1 MISYIKNFI
10 SKNTGLL
17 IRLDDV
23 AENMNW
29 ELMNRC
35 ESLFDRNNI
44 KPLLG
49 IVPKNKDDQL
59 LSFKRNE
66 LFWQRVR
73 SWEEKEWQIAMHGYS
88 HVYDTDTHKKDYF
101 GYGGK
106 SEFFGQKYEDQL
118 DKINKGLK
126 IFDKEKVK
134 ITSFFAPNHTYDLNT
149 FKALKKSGI
158 GNVIDGY
165 GVMPYTSN
173 GLNFIPQL
181 FYKELLLP
189 FGIQTTQIHLNTW
202 TEKDF
207 INFEK
212 FIEKNKKKIISFD
225 QVISKINNNYFYK
238 VINFISKIMLKL
250 IRFF

>member
-165 GVMPYTSN
+165 GVMPYTCN

-207 INFEK
+207 IKFEK

>member
-1 MISYIKNFI
+1 MVLHLKNFI
-10 SKNTGLL
+10 SRNTGLL

-29 ELMNRC
+29 ELMERC
-35 ESLFDRNNI
+35 ENLFNENNI

-49 IVPKNKDDQL
+49 IVPKNNDKQL
-59 LSFKRNE
+59 LSFKKNKH
-66 LFWQRVR
+66 FWDRVR
-73 SWEEKEWQIAMHGYS
+73 SWKEKGWQIAMHGYS
-88 HVYDTDTHKKDYF
+88 HTYDSDTYNKDYF

-106 SEFFGQKYEDQL
+106 SEYFGHKYEDQL

-126 IFDKEKVK
+126 IFDREKIKV
-134 ITSFFAPNHTYDLNT
+134 TSFFAPNHTYDLNT

-158 GNVIDGY
+158 ENVIDGY
-165 GVMPYTSN
+165 GIMPYSYI

-181 FYKELLLP
+181 FYKELMLP

-207 INFEK
+207 LNFEK
-212 FIEKNKKKIISFD
+212 FIKKNKNKIISFD
-225 QVISKINNNYFYK
+225 QVLSKINNNYFYK
-238 VINFISKIMLKL
+238 ILNFFSKVILKV